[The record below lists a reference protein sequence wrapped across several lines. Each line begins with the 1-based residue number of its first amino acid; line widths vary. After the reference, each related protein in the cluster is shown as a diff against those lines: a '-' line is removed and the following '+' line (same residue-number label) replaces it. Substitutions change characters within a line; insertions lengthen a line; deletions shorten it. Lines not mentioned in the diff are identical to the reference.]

1 MDQER
6 SVERFLPLRPVEFN
20 ILLSLAEGERHG
32 YGMIK
37 DAAERGLGRA
47 PDVGTLYRALRRM
60 TEDGLI
66 VESERRGARDV
77 DDERRQHYRIA
88 PLGRRVA
95 RAQALQFAAL
105 ARAAEK
111 GGLLEGGAL

>member
-1 MDQER
+1 M
-6 SVERFLPLRPVEFN
+6 EFG
-20 ILLSLAEGERHG
+20 ILLSLGEAERHG

-37 DAAERGLGRA
+37 DAAKRGIVRA

-60 TEDGLI
+60 TDQGLI
-66 VESERRGARDV
+66 VESDRRSAHDV
-77 DDERRQHYRIA
+77 DDERRQHYRIT

-95 RAQALQFAAL
+95 RGQALQFAAL
-105 ARAAEK
+105 ARAAVE